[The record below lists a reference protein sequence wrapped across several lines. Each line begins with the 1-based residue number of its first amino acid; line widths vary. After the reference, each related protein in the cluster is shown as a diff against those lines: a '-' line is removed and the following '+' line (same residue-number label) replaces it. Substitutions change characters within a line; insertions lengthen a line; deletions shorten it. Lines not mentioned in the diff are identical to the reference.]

1 MRENRQVKTVG
12 KQGKNK
18 VGMNFALIY
27 AYEFVKELIKTL
39 GRVVVQYEKDII
51 TVAVVNF
58 QATTKD
64 KESNL
69 RKVTG
74 FAEAAAKRGADLVL
88 FPELCMMG
96 YEYYIDNGIEKAE
109 KIRTAETTEG
119 EICTRVSEVAKK
131 YGIYI
136 VFGMAEK
143 KTADAQVIYNSA
155 LAIGPEGVLGSY
167 RKIHPFE
174 EENMWFLKGDT
185 PFMFETPW
193 GPISIGIC
201 YDTYQFPELMRY
213 YVEKGSRLY
222 LNPTALVEDIGKT
235 GSREAFLNYYSPT
248 LEYGV
253 LCNTIFIASANL
265 TAYDGSIYFG
275 GGSAIIGPKL
285 TPFNETDVTYYAGDK
300 NNTQEEIIL
309 ATLDLTLAKRRL
321 CNTETCTGTADYRPD
336 LYKHF

>member
-1 MRENRQVKTVG
+1 ME
-12 KQGKNK
+12 
-18 VGMNFALIY
+18 
-27 AYEFVKELIKTL
+27 
-39 GRVVVQYEKDII
+39 YEKDII
-51 TVAVVNF
+51 TVAVVNY
-58 QATTKD
+58 QVATKD
-64 KESNL
+64 KKKNV
-69 RKVTG
+69 RRVTG

-88 FPELCMMG
+88 FPELCIMG
-96 YEYYIDNGIEKAE
+96 YNYYIDGAIDKAD
-109 KIRTAETTEG
+109 KIMTTETLDG
-119 EICTRVSEVAKK
+119 EICQAVSEVAQK

-143 KTADAQVIYNSA
+143 KTPDSTEIYNSA
-155 LAIGPEGVLGSY
+155 IAIGPSGVIGSY
-167 RKIHPFE
+167 QKIHPFE
-174 EENMWFLKGDT
+174 EENLWFTKGET

-201 YDTYQFPELMRY
+201 YDTYQFPEIMRH
-213 YVEKGSRLY
+213 YVANGSRLY
-222 LNPTALVEDIGKT
+222 LNPTAGVEEIDKT
-235 GSREAFLNYYSPT
+235 GSREAFLNYYAPT

-285 TPFNETDVTYYAGDK
+285 TPFFETDVTYYAGDK
-300 NNTQEEIIL
+300 NNVQEGLSL

-321 CNTETCTGTADYRPD
+321 CKTETCTGTADYRPD